1 MYFCS
6 RVLWCVALLWSAVY
20 CTIRYHMVTVSYGYH
35 TLPYG
40 HLANIIV
47 LYTLLIYIC
56 THTHTHTTCLGGI
69 MSLCAGYWDA
79 GSYWFNFG
87 DTQLEATSASPF
99 HTSRIMVQL
108 PSVLKGQREEA
119 HCRPGPFEAEWTLV
133 RTLHSQTFANC
144 SHDKLCRWGRAS
156 LTWMSSF
163 LNLLA
168 RACKT
173 IQRPGPGHFE
183 VCST

>member
-1 MYFCS
+1 MCCTVMICS
-6 RVLWCVALLWSAVY
+6 VL
-20 CTIRYHMVTVSYGYH
+20 YH
-35 TLPYG
+35 TVPHGYSLIRVPYPAVRSSSQY
-40 HLANIIV
+40 HCLVYAA
-47 LYTLLIYIC
+47 YIHMHA
-56 THTHTHTTCLGGI
+56 HTHTHTTCLGGI

>member
-56 THTHTHTTCLGGI
+56 THTHTHTPLAWVV
-69 MSLCAGYWDA
+69 LCHYVQ
-79 GSYWFNFG
+79 
-87 DTQLEATSASPF
+87 DTG
-99 HTSRIMVQL
+99 M
-108 PSVLKGQREEA
+108 
-119 HCRPGPFEAEWTLV
+119 LV
-133 RTLHSQTFANC
+133 RTGSILAIPNLKRPQPHLFTLPGSWFSYPPFWRGRGRRLTAGLVRLKPNGHWYAPSTRRHLQTVPMTSFA
-144 SHDKLCRWGRAS
+144 GGGE
-156 LTWMSSF
+156 
-163 LNLLA
+163 LL
-168 RACKT
+168 
-173 IQRPGPGHFE
+173 
-183 VCST
+183 